1 MHKTSYFQAL
11 ETWKLKKKKAPI
23 LYHLKEKKKKIR
35 LMVEDSFAST
45 PSSGHIWK
53 CPMVDGSGT
62 GAVFVECKLNTI
74 LLFLCVKTKRAGGCA
89 PYTVPQF

>member
-1 MHKTSYFQAL
+1 METEEEKGSYFISL
-11 ETWKLKKKKAPI
+11 ER
-23 LYHLKEKKKKIR
+23 KKKKIR